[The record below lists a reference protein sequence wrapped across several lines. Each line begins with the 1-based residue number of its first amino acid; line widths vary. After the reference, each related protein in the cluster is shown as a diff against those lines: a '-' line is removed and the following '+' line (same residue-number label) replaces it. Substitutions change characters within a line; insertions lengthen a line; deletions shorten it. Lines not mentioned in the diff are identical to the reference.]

1 MPILAIPEVIEMN
14 AVKVVRQQRA
24 IWRKNR
30 IPHEPSEDVIFY
42 VGVDGAAIGDKAAVA
57 AIRVKQIEPVAGDD
71 GERAI
76 GGRDGEILHTEFFA
90 GYLLCGLGLEIQ
102 TPDLGVCVPATKV
115 VKGVR
120 QRAGGAGTGGEEG
133 EEWNEEECTS

>member
-1 MPILAIPEVIEMN
+1 MLVLGAGCVVEVQ
-14 AVKVVRQQRA
+14 AVEGVGKRGAVRRED
-24 IWRKNR
+24 R
-30 IPHEPSEDVIFY
+30 IVDEAAEDVIFY